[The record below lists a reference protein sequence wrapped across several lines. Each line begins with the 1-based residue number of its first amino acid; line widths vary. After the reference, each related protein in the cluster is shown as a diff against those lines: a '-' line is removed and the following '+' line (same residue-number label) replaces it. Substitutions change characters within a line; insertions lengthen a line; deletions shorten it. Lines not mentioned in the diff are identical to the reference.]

1 VRRLFVVA
9 ATGAS
14 LGACASISGLN
25 EFTSSV
31 HGTDATAPDFGD
43 SGNASDTGAGSDAA
57 GEERAEPDDA
67 IGGGTQVDGE
77 GGGDQSAPDDAGLA
91 DAVSTDGSG
100 AGDARSDATPPHDAG
115 SSEGGG
121 SADATA
127 DAGAYGIGGQLAGLT
142 PGETITLQ
150 DNLGDNLTLSNNG
163 TFMFP
168 TPVAN
173 GAPYAVTILTSP
185 SSPIAQT
192 CSLANA
198 AGTVQTAPVMNVT
211 VNCDLLAYFPLSGNA
226 NDASGYGH
234 NGVVTGAS
242 LTTDR
247 NGNMK
252 SAYSFTGSGSIQA
265 TMPTG
270 FLPSGAESRTLTA
283 WLQPTQNT
291 NMWGVVYWGMGNCTG
306 QNFAIGD
313 QANDLASFWSG
324 CNDYESALLIP
335 VNLWSFVAVVYS
347 SATPT
352 AITIYVNA
360 LSATGTITKLSTP
373 NTGNLVMG
381 ADLVNLVEFMG
392 NLDSIR
398 VYGHALAAAE
408 VQSIFTSSA
417 P

>member
-1 VRRLFVVA
+1 VA
-9 ATGAS
+9 ATSAA
-14 LGACASISGLN
+14 LGACATISGLN
-25 EFTSSV
+25 EFSTSGTR
-31 HGTDATAPDFGD
+31 GTDATATDFGD
-43 SGNASDTGAGSDAA
+43 GDTASDAGTGSDEA
-57 GEERAEPDDA
+57 GDEGAETDDA
-67 IGGGTQVDGE
+67 IGGGPQIE
-77 GGGDQSAPDDAGLA
+77 AAGGDDRSAPDDAGLG
-91 DAVSTDGSG
+91 DAVSTDGGG
-100 AGDARSDATPPHDAG
+100 AGDARSDATPAHDAG

-121 SADATA
+121 FADAA
-127 DAGAYGIGGQLAGLT
+127 IDAGAYGIGGQLAGLT

-150 DNLGDNLTLSNNG
+150 DNLGDNVTLSNNG
-163 TFMFP
+163 TFTFP
-168 TPVAN
+168 TPVAD

-198 AGTVQTAPVMNVT
+198 AGTVPAAPVMNVT
-211 VNCDLLAYFPLSGNA
+211 VNCDLLAYFPFSGNA

-234 NGVVTGAS
+234 NAVVTGAS

-247 NGNMK
+247 NGNLK
-252 SAYSFTGSGSIQA
+252 SAYSFTGSGNIQA
-265 TMPTG
+265 TMPAG
-270 FLPSGAESRTLTA
+270 FLPSGSEARTLTA
-283 WLQPTQNT
+283 WMQPTQNT

-352 AITIYVNA
+352 TITIYVNA
-360 LSATGTITKLSTP
+360 LSATGTIAKLSTP

-392 NLDSIR
+392 NLDSVR